1 MSSYSQECGWEG
13 DRYVNKLVNVFVGG
27 IMEKVVKSVYIRVQI
42 RLNATSRIEVP
53 VEPLSF

>member
-27 IMEKVVKSVYIRVQI
+27 IMEKVVKSVYIRV
-42 RLNATSRIEVP
+42 
-53 VEPLSF
+53 